1 MARSRGVGRKRV
13 SERLQAAIAN
23 LIRTG
28 MGDSRLRLVTVT
40 DTRVDRDLERANVWV
55 CAPMLNED
63 RREQVLDALTGARG
77 FMRRELAVRLNMR
90 RMPRL
95 HFHWD
100 YTPEQAA
107 QIDNLIDGLAKTS
120 ERHDESGHTDS

>member
-1 MARSRGVGRKRV
+1 MARPRGVGRKRV

-40 DTRVDRDLERANVWV
+40 DTRVDRALERANVWV

-63 RREQVLDALTGARG
+63 RREQVLDALAGARG

-95 HFHWD
+95 QFHWD

-107 QIDNLIDGLAKTS
+107 QIDDLIDGLVKTS
-120 ERHDESGHTDS
+120 ERHDESRHTDS